1 MDEGEVFLMTAPF
14 PFTGVVGNDL
24 AKKGLLA
31 ALVSPHLS
39 GVLIRGGTG
48 TAKTTMV
55 RGMAGLVPGMEV
67 VNVPLNVTEEQMLG
81 GLDLEAILAE
91 GRVRR
96 TPGLLERAGGHVL
109 YVDEINLLTERCV
122 HLVADARAF
131 PQHADG
137 APFVLVGTMDPDEG
151 ELSPH
156 LMDRFDIVVDIK
168 GAKDAEERLEV
179 LRRGIRFLKDP
190 AGMLDGFQ
198 GEEAG
203 LRNSIS
209 RARELLPFVTLPA
222 GHAETIAQVV
232 LEMEAEGSRGDIAVA
247 RTAMALAALAGREEA
262 DLDDVK
268 TAAALC
274 LGHRRRPA
282 RKEGERPTAEG
293 EGDPSSGERD
303 EAGGPSDEV
312 LEAVEAMLPAPDRV
326 IPIGAGMQLGNL
338 FANAHRPALERR
350 HRSGRRDRVIC
361 TSGHGRYVRSRLPQ
375 GRLTD
380 LAFDATFRAAA
391 PYQFHRDRRGMAL
404 AIEPSDLREK
414 VRMDRTGS
422 TIVFLVDASGSMGV
436 RERMGMVKGTVLTML
451 TDSYQ
456 KRDSVGLVVFHR
468 ESAEVVLP
476 PTRSV
481 QGAYRKLKE
490 IPTGGRTPLALGLVK
505 AGEMLSS
512 HISRCGGADPS
523 LVVIS
528 DGRANV
534 PLAGG
539 DPFGEAL
546 DVARE
551 ISRTPI
557 RTVVVDTGTGMPR
570 IDRGERLAEALGG
583 SYLRL
588 EDMSSTQLARTIRA
602 ASLG

>member
-1 MDEGEVFLMTAPF
+1 MTATF

-24 AKKGLLA
+24 AKNGLLA

-48 TAKTTMV
+48 TGKTTLV
-55 RGMAGLVPGMEV
+55 RSMAGLVPGLEV
-67 VNVPLNVTEEQMLG
+67 VNMPLNVTEDQMLG
-81 GLDLEAILAE
+81 GMDLEAALTE

-96 TPGLLERAGGHVL
+96 TSGLLDRARGHVL
-109 YVDEINLLTERCV
+109 YADETNLLPERYV
-122 HLVADARAF
+122 HLMADASAF
-131 PQHADG
+131 PERTDEAS
-137 APFVLVGTMDPDEG
+137 FILVGAMDPDEG

-156 LMDRFDIVVDIK
+156 LMDRFDIVVDIA

-179 LRRGIRFLKDP
+179 LRRGMDLIIDPVGLMDRFS
-190 AGMLDGFQ
+190 
-198 GEEAG
+198 GEEEE
-203 LRNSIS
+203 LRRTIS
-209 RARELLPFVTLPA
+209 QARDILPYVTLPV
-222 GHAETIAQVV
+222 GHTETIAHVV
-232 LEMEAEGSRGDIAVA
+232 LELGTEGSRGEIAVA

-262 DLDDVK
+262 NLDDVK
-268 TAAALC
+268 TAAVLC
-274 LGHRRRPA
+274 LGHRRRPV
-282 RKEGERPTAEG
+282 RKEGERAMPEG
-293 EGDPSSGERD
+293 EDGPQPCEDGDAGRPSN
-303 EAGGPSDEV
+303 EV
-312 LEAVEAMLPAPDRV
+312 LDTIEAVLPSPDRV
-326 IPIGAGMQLGNL
+326 IPIGEGKDLGNL
-338 FANAHRPALERR
+338 FAKVRRPALDRR

-361 TSGHGRYVRSRLPQ
+361 TSGHGRYVTSRLPR
-375 GRLTD
+375 GRSTD

-391 PYQFHRDRRGMAL
+391 PHQLHRERRGMAL

-422 TIVFLVDASGSMGV
+422 TILFLVDASGSMGV
-436 RERMGMVKGTVLTML
+436 RERMAMVKGTVLAML

-468 ESAEVVLP
+468 ESAEVMLP
-476 PTRSV
+476 LTRSV

-490 IPTGGRTPLALGLVK
+490 IPTGGRTPLALGLIK
-505 AGEMLSS
+505 AGEVISVQM
-512 HISRCGGADPS
+512 SRCWNVNPS
-523 LVVIS
+523 LVIIS

-539 DPFGEAL
+539 DPFSEAL

-551 ISRTPI
+551 ISQTSI

-570 IDRGERLAEALGG
+570 IDRGERLAMALGG

-588 EDMSSTQLARTIRA
+588 EDMSSSQLARTIRA